1 MPGLERRYDVGKAG
15 TSANIMALTF
25 SMSII
30 AGDSYQL
37 DLDGLL
43 LVGGIGTI
51 VDNAAIPSS
60 LWSATL
66 RHGYVGCMRDFV
78 INGNAVDLA
87 AFARQ
92 QDSGMTFNMNFLS
105 FLVVLKKK
113 KKFGS
118 SRASQQFSKLN
129 NIYVIL

>member
-1 MPGLERRYDVGKAG
+1 
-15 TSANIMALTF
+15 
-25 SMSII
+25 MSII

>member
-1 MPGLERRYDVGKAG
+1 MRHYIKNVD
-15 TSANIMALTF
+15 TSRINTDIKISGME
-25 SMSII
+25 
-30 AGDSYQL
+30 GDSYQL

-43 LVGGIGTI
+43 LVGGIGTVI
-51 VDNAAIPSS
+51 DNAAIPSS

-92 QDSGMTFNMNFLS
+92 QDSGNDWMS
-105 FLVVLKKK
+105 
-113 KKFGS
+113 
-118 SRASQQFSKLN
+118 
-129 NIYVIL
+129 